1 MSKCTRHHLFSYGG
15 LLEAVKIKFIS
26 VLLRSIYVLG
36 KLKAGKN
43 HFLSIRTS
51 VYLVLSAGLSIS
63 QFFYISLRDVDNS
76 RKPGKLPGCERDFSS
91 CKALHVLLSPK
102 CFSMLPEDCYLFISF
117 VYTFT
122 AVLPEVKVLY
132 VNILFSHS

>member
-1 MSKCTRHHLFSYGG
+1 MGKCTRHHLFSYGG

-63 QFFYISLRDVDNS
+63 QFFYISLPIFGVWWLRGLQNTYYPCMVLKIGEYPWILPSFSWGIFSRDMF
-76 RKPGKLPGCERDFSS
+76 RAIACEQN
-91 CKALHVLLSPK
+91 
-102 CFSMLPEDCYLFISF
+102 YLMDYNRRFI
-117 VYTFT
+117 TD
-122 AVLPEVKVLY
+122 
-132 VNILFSHS
+132 I